1 MTALISY
8 YDGSNN
14 AWHIYSDKIVF
25 EPMSPGLS
33 SSGIYSGGSPK
44 ETFINNTQL
53 DIINKLAV
61 TAFEKIA
68 EHSELRTMGSAMI
81 KIDDKKC
88 ILSMNAVSKQE
99 IEGFLKDYR

>member
-14 AWHIYSDKIVF
+14 AWHIFYDKIVF
-25 EPMSPGLS
+25 QPMSPVIS
-33 SSGIYSGGSPK
+33 SSGNYSGGIPK
-44 ETFINNTQL
+44 ETFINNAQF
-53 DIINKLAV
+53 DIINKLTV

-81 KIDDKKC
+81 RINEKKC

-99 IEGFLKDYR
+99 IEDFLKDYR